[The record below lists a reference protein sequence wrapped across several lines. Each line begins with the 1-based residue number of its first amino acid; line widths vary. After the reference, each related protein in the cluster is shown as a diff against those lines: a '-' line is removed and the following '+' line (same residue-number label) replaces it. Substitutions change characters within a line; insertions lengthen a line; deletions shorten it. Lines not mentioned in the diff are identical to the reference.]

1 MGGEQAAGVLTEV
14 KSHVMQRKETPWPEN
29 EQQQFRQEI
38 LDLYEQQGHP
48 YYASA
53 RLWDD
58 GIIDPKE
65 TRNVLAQALN
75 STSQADRTVSQF
87 GIFRM

>member
-1 MGGEQAAGVLTEV
+1 
-14 KSHVMQRKETPWPEN
+14 
-29 EQQQFRQEI
+29 
-38 LDLYEQQGHP
+38 LYESQGHP

-65 TRNVLAQALN
+65 TRQVLAQALRASLN
-75 STSQADRTVSQF
+75 APVPDSNF

>member
-1 MGGEQAAGVLTEV
+1 MGGMQAANVLAQVKHDVKQRQGIEWDLAQEQAFKRNIVD
-14 KSHVMQRKETPWPEN
+14 N
-29 EQQQFRQEI
+29 
-38 LDLYEQQGHP
+38 YEREGSP

-58 GIIDPKE
+58 GIIDPKQ
-65 TRNVLAQALN
+65 TRHVLSQALN
-75 STSQADRTVSQF
+75 AALNAPIPDSEF